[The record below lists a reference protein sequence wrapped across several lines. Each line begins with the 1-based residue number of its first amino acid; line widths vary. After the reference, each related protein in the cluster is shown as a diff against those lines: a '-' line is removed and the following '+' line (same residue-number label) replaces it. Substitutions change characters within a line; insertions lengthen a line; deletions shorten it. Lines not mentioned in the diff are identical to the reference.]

1 MKKVVCVGAC
11 AWDTLLTG
19 VDKKLMNIDSILADE
34 YFASL
39 GGDAANGAI
48 SFSRL
53 GFDVSLMCNIGD
65 DSNGESIIKY
75 LKDNNV
81 ETKYIHIDKSCNT
94 ASPIILVDETGDRHI
109 IRIPRNANHHFD
121 LSMIDIAALENFDH
135 LHFASANVI
144 PKIDGEPLA
153 ELFRKAKEYGLTISL
168 DASYAKDNNSFNNI
182 KDALNYCD
190 IFIPSLQEASEYA
203 RSDDLERIIEFFSVY
218 PLKVFGIKLGEK
230 GALITD
236 FKNRITIPSLYNGT
250 PIDTT
255 GAGDA
260 FIAGFVSG
268 WLMDYELEKCAY
280 LASAQAASV
289 LQEIGACVSAGTLD
303 DAYKLLSDKKIL
315 EED

>member
-1 MKKVVCVGAC
+1 
-11 AWDTLLTG
+11 
-19 VDKKLMNIDSILADE
+19 
-34 YFASL
+34 
-39 GGDAANGAI
+39 
-48 SFSRL
+48 
-53 GFDVSLMCNIGD
+53 MCNIGD

-121 LSMIDIAALENFDH
+121 LSMIDIAALEKFDH
-135 LHFASANVI
+135 LHFASANVV
-144 PKIDGEPLA
+144 PKIDGKPLA
-153 ELFRKAKEYGLTISL
+153 ELFMKAKNLGLTISL
-168 DASYAKDNNSFNNI
+168 DASYAKNYNSFNNI
-182 KDALNYCD
+182 NDALNYCD

-203 RSDDLERIIEFFSVY
+203 QSNDIEEIIKFFSIY
-218 PLKVFGIKLGEK
+218 PLKIFGIKLGEN
-230 GALITD
+230 GAIITD
-236 FKNRITIPSLYNGT
+236 FKDRYVVPSLYEGA

-268 WLMDYELEKCAY
+268 WLNDYGLEKCAY
-280 LASAQAASV
+280 LASAQSASV

-315 EED
+315 